1 MLIFGSIVIVL
12 GLLYASYSYG
22 KNIGTEQAFEFIFEE
37 VLDEQG
43 YTVSYYEDH
52 IEVIPKYQ
60 REWYIQRSKKTDF

>member
-1 MLIFGSIVIVL
+1 MFIFGSIVIVL

-22 KNIGTEQAFEFIFEE
+22 KHIGVEQAFEFIFEE

-43 YTVSYYEDH
+43 YTVSYYEDQ